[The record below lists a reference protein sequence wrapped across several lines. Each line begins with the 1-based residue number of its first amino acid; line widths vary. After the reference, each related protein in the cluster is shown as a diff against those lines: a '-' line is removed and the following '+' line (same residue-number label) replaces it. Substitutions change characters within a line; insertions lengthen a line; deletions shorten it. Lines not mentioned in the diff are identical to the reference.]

1 MAYFLQGLFGID
13 NYDTLSKIKSF
24 LDDLTIPQGKSKSYY
39 QNVQAQK
46 FIKKNFEFK
55 SYDDLKRGDKIW
67 LFGIAPQNYIARVE
81 FVERR
86 NSSSEKMVT
95 LYFKEDIEYEQ
106 WAKKNNLLSK
116 VWQVGNVA
124 YADRGIYYK
133 SQSKAKEIF
142 IG

>member
-1 MAYFLQGLFGID
+1 MAYFLQGLFGTD
-13 NYDTLSKIKSF
+13 NNDTLSKIKSF
-24 LDDLTIPQGKSKSYY
+24 LDDLTIPKGKSKYY
-39 QNVQAQK
+39 QRLQAQK
-46 FIKKNFEFK
+46 FIKKNFDFK

-81 FVERR
+81 FLERR

-106 WAKKNNLLSK
+106 WAKKNNLLSQI
-116 VWQVGNVA
+116 WEVGNVA

-142 IG
+142 MG

>member
-1 MAYFLQGLFGID
+1 MAYFLQGLFGTD
-13 NYDTLSKIKSF
+13 NEDTLSKIKSF
-24 LDDLTIPQGKSKSYY
+24 LDDLTIPKGKYKPDY
-39 QNVQAQK
+39 QRLQVQK

-67 LFGIAPQNYIARVE
+67 LFSIAPQNYIARVQ
-81 FVERR
+81 FIERK

-116 VWQVGNVA
+116 IWEVGNVA

-142 IG
+142 MG

>member
-13 NYDTLSKIKSF
+13 NNDTLSKIKSF
-24 LDDLTIPQGKSKSYY
+24 IDDLTIPKGKYKSGYERL
-39 QNVQAQK
+39 QTQK
-46 FIKKNFEFK
+46 FIKKNFDFK

-67 LFGIAPQNYIARVE
+67 LFSIAPQNYIARVE
-81 FVERR
+81 FIERR

-106 WAKKNNLLSK
+106 WAKKNNLLSQI
-116 VWQVGNVA
+116 WEVGNVA

-142 IG
+142 MG

>member
-13 NYDTLSKIKSF
+13 NNDTLSKIKSF
-24 LDDLTIPQGKSKSYY
+24 LDDLTIPKGKYKDFY

-55 SYDDLKRGDKIW
+55 SYDELRRGDKIW

-106 WAKKNNLLSK
+106 WAKKNQVLSK

>member
-1 MAYFLQGLFGID
+1 MAYFLQGLFGTD
-13 NYDTLSKIKSF
+13 NEDTLSKIKSF
-24 LDDLTIPQGKSKSYY
+24 LDDLTIPKGKYKSYY

-95 LYFKEDIEYEQ
+95 LYYKKDMEYEK
-106 WAKKNNLLSK
+106 WHKENTILSSAFE
-116 VWQVGNVA
+116 VGNVA

>member
-1 MAYFLQGLFGID
+1 MAYFLQWLFGI
-13 NYDTLSKIKSF
+13 NNNDTLSKIKSF
-24 LDDLTIPQGKSKSYY
+24 LDDLTIPKGKYKDFY

-55 SYDDLKRGDKIW
+55 SYDELRRGDKIW

-106 WAKKNNLLSK
+106 WAKKNQVLSK

>member
-13 NYDTLSKIKSF
+13 NEDTLSKIKSF
-24 LDDLTIPQGKSKSYY
+24 IDDLTIPKGKYKDDY
-39 QNVQAQK
+39 QNLQAQK

-55 SYDDLKRGDKIW
+55 SYDELRRGDKIW
-67 LFGIAPQNYIARVE
+67 LFGGVPQNYIARVE

-106 WAKKNNLLSK
+106 WVKRNKLLSK

-124 YADRGIYYK
+124 YADKGIYYK

>member
-1 MAYFLQGLFGID
+1 
-13 NYDTLSKIKSF
+13 
-24 LDDLTIPQGKSKSYY
+24 LTIPKGKYKDFY

-55 SYDDLKRGDKIW
+55 SYDELRRGDKIW

-106 WAKKNNLLSK
+106 WAKKNQVLSK

>member
-13 NYDTLSKIKSF
+13 NEDTFSKIKSF
-24 LDDLTIPQGKSKSYY
+24 IDDLVIPKGKYKDDY
-39 QNVQAQK
+39 QRLQTQK
-46 FIKKNFEFK
+46 FIKKNFQFK
-55 SYDDLKRGDKIW
+55 SYDELRRGDKIW

-95 LYFKEDIEYEQ
+95 LYYKKDMEYEQ
-106 WAKKNNLLSK
+106 WVNKNNFLSNAF
-116 VWQVGNVA
+116 QVGNVA

>member
-1 MAYFLQGLFGID
+1 MAYFLQGLFGVE
-13 NYDTLSKIKSF
+13 NEDTLSQIKSF
-24 LDDLTIPQGKSKSYY
+24 LDNLTIPKGKYKDFY

-46 FIKKNFEFK
+46 FIKKNFHFK
-55 SYDDLKRGDKIW
+55 SYDELRRGDKIW

-106 WAKKNNLLSK
+106 WAKKNQVLSK
-116 VWQVGNVA
+116 VWAVGNVA

>member
-13 NYDTLSKIKSF
+13 NEDTLSKIKSF
-24 LDDLTIPQGKSKSYY
+24 IDDLTIPKGKYKDEY
-39 QNVQAQK
+39 QNLQAQK
-46 FIKKNFEFK
+46 FIKKNFQFK
-55 SYDDLKRGDKIW
+55 SYDQLRRGDKIW
-67 LFGIAPQNYIARVE
+67 LFGGAPQNYIARVE

-106 WAKKNNLLSK
+106 WVKRNKLLSK

>member
-1 MAYFLQGLFGID
+1 
-13 NYDTLSKIKSF
+13 
-24 LDDLTIPQGKSKSYY
+24 
-39 QNVQAQK
+39 
-46 FIKKNFEFK
+46 
-55 SYDDLKRGDKIW
+55 
-67 LFGIAPQNYIARVE
+67 
-81 FVERR
+81 
-86 NSSSEKMVT
+86 MVT

-116 VWQVGNVA
+116 IWEVGNVA